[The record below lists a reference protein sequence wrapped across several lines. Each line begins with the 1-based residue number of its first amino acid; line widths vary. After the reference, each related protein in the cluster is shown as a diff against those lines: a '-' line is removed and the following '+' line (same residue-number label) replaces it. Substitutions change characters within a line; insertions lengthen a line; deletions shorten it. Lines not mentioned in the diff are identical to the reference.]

1 MKFLIEIEADVD
13 VDAESVLEAT
23 TKAHAILQAL
33 KGVGTTRI
41 LRVHE
46 CPDPEVDG

>member
-13 VDAESVLEAT
+13 VDAESMLEAT

-46 CPDPEVDG
+46 CPEPEVDG

>member
-13 VDAESVLEAT
+13 VDAESMLEAT